1 MIRHLA
7 LLLELNY
14 VIADTMNTSHVE
26 HGVIFS
32 AQYQKNVILYSSGR
46 YMYNINAMLPRIAT
60 YLGNEWSVS
69 TPRPLPLAAVSEY
82 IATGF
87 ERR

>member
-1 MIRHLA
+1 MIMIRHLA

-46 YMYNINAMLPRIAT
+46 
-60 YLGNEWSVS
+60 
-69 TPRPLPLAAVSEY
+69 
-82 IATGF
+82 
-87 ERR
+87 